1 MEGDVQKY
9 AELARK
15 LTQCVEAGD
24 SAGIETLIDEL
35 AHARETEL
43 FFELGRLTREL
54 HESLKTFKMDSRVFE
69 LAESEIPD
77 ARDRL
82 NYVIAMT
89 EQAAHRTLNEIEDS
103 MSLIGSIT
111 DRSRELQENWM
122 RFRRRDMAVD
132 EFRAY
137 SRELDDFF
145 EQVGTQGGAVHAKLT
160 EALMAQDYQD
170 LTGQIIRR
178 VINLVQEVEES
189 LIDLVRI
196 SGARMS
202 DENRNAAD
210 NKTKAQETA
219 TPSAGQGPHIPG
231 SDDDEQFVQDQDA
244 VDDLLS
250 NLGF

>member
-1 MEGDVQKY
+1 MGGDAQKY
-9 AELARK
+9 ADLAEK
-15 LTQCVEAGD
+15 LTQCVNAGD
-24 SAGIETLIDEL
+24 LAGAEALIDEL
-35 AHARETEL
+35 TNARETEL

-103 MSLIGSIT
+103 MTLVGNIT
-111 DRSRELQENWM
+111 DRGRELQENWL
-122 RFRRRDMAVD
+122 RFRRRDMSVS
-132 EFRAY
+132 EFREY

-145 EQVGTQGGAVHAKLT
+145 KQVDSQGGEVHAKLT

-189 LIDLVRI
+189 LVDLVRI
-196 SGARMS
+196 SGARMG
-202 DENRNAAD
+202 DEKRKAAD
-210 NKTKAQETA
+210 NKKTEQAVA
-219 TPSAGQGPHIPG
+219 VPSAGQGPHIPG
-231 SDDDEQFVQDQDA
+231 GADDAQFVQDQDG

-250 NLGF
+250 SLGF